1 MEGLKITWVEQPQTL
16 EDELEEE
23 LFFIEM
29 NMSCLKKA
37 EMVFNHKLIVF
48 LIFYH
53 MINITFYLIK
63 SSTEKIMYFYN
74 RDIMFHLL

>member
-1 MEGLKITWVEQPQTL
+1 MDNKGPQITWVEQPKTL

-37 EMVFNHKLIVF
+37 EMEKPYYQEMELRKKEIEMRLKLIK
-48 LIFYH
+48 
-53 MINITFYLIK
+53 M
-63 SSTEKIMYFYN
+63 EKDF
-74 RDIMFHLL
+74 